1 MNMDISGDC
10 IIPQKKRNA
19 NTNDSAVELDKDGDN
34 SVIEESEKNE
44 NWIESEDHSGNII
57 SQQTNCTEVYFTEN
71 EFLRKSHDY
80 LLNSVVVFH

>member
-34 SVIEESEKNE
+34 SVIEESETNE
-44 NWIESEDHSGNII
+44 NCIESEDQTGYII
-57 SQQTNCTEVYFTEN
+57 SQQTDCTEVYCTEN
-71 EFLRKSHDY
+71 KFERTNHDY
-80 LLNSVVVFH
+80 LFNSVVVFH

>member
-34 SVIEESEKNE
+34 SVIEESEKIKTGLNQK
-44 NWIESEDHSGNII
+44 IMLALLFHSKQIVQKFT
-57 SQQTNCTEVYFTEN
+57 SQRMKF
-71 EFLRKSHDY
+71 
-80 LLNSVVVFH
+80 